1 MPSSKLFSSLE
12 FQKTTVK
19 EEIDLLINQKDKMES
34 SVNSRIS
41 LWQKSLLGI
50 SLAHIIS
57 FYFMIFHVEWLG
69 WDIIE
74 PITYT
79 VDQLTLLLAL
89 RFFIKYR
96 TDREY
101 DTMIEEYTK
110 RALKSGS
117 KALNYSH
124 ILQILS
130 EKRKE
135 LKQINAKMGLLR
147 TITQRIK

>member
-1 MPSSKLFSSLE
+1 
-12 FQKTTVK
+12 
-19 EEIDLLINQKDKMES
+19 MES
-34 SVNSRIS
+34 AVNKRIS

-50 SLAHIIS
+50 SLAHILS

-89 RFFIKYR
+89 RFFLKYR

-101 DTMIEEYTK
+101 DSMIEEYTK
-110 RALKSGS
+110 RALKSGDR
-117 KALNYSH
+117 ANNYIH
-124 ILQILS
+124 ILQLLG
-130 EKRKE
+130 EKKKE
-135 LKQINAKMGLLR
+135 L
-147 TITQRIK
+147 